1 MLVRDRMTPNPVTI
15 EPEAMLPEAFDLMKR
30 NKIRRLPVVRSEKLV
45 GILTELDIL
54 KFSPSPATSLSV
66 WEINYLISK
75 IKVREVMTRDPIT
88 VREDAPVE
96 EAALLMRDNKVGALP
111 VLGAKEPSRLMGI
124 ITESDIFDA
133 FVDMLGLRRGG
144 VRVTVRVEDRPGV
157 LAALAGLAR
166 ELGVNILSVVTSGPK
181 EGRGLIVLRLNG
193 ENVQVLV
200 DRMKAE
206 GYDIVSS

>member
-1 MLVRDRMTPNPVTI
+1 MLVRDRMTANPVTI
-15 EPEAMLPEAFDLMKR
+15 DPEAILPEAFDLMKR

-75 IKVREVMTRDPIT
+75 IKVKEVMTRDPIT

-111 VLGAKEPSRLMGI
+111 VLSAKEPSRLAGI

-144 VRVTVRVEDRPGV
+144 VRVTVSMEDRPGV
-157 LAALAGLAR
+157 LASLAGLAR
-166 ELGVNILSVVTSGPK
+166 DLGVNILSIVTSGPK

-193 ENVQVLV
+193 DNVQVLV